1 MNMMNS
7 IISLIKLSR
16 AQFTIEPVVR
26 ATVGA
31 FAYAYDHNTSVDP
44 RRWALA
50 CAIIFLTNVAIN
62 YYNDYNDYEGD
73 KANATRSTKTST
85 GGSNI
90 LVAGLL
96 PRWTALAASL
106 LTSLL
111 ILILILLDRHLHP
124 SSTPFRG
131 ANIFWGCVFMGL
143 SAQYNAGL
151 RLSYTPFCE
160 VLTVGTLSVGCWLFG
175 YNAQDP
181 TGGFVVPVGGG
192 GGAGVGVGGGVF
204 LLDAVLQMSRIM
216 VMQVVDTDADRFV
229 GKITLTVRLGPRRV
243 AEVYLWLQYA
253 ILILAAFFAC
263 TSTGISMTGSSP
275 VARAMVGVF
284 AAVVL
289 PRTFAVA
296 KRLRRLGEGVK
307 DAAEECPFEVSKIM
321 IEVNLACLAVL
332 GAARGMGMWS
342 Q

>member
-1 MNMMNS
+1 MNTV
-7 IISLIKLSR
+7 IALIKLSR

-31 FAYAYDHNTSVDP
+31 FAYAYDHDTSVDP

-106 LTSLL
+106 LISLL
-111 ILILILLDRHLHP
+111 ILTVILLDRHLHP
-124 SSTPFRG
+124 SSTPFCG

-143 SAQYNAGL
+143 SSQYNAGL

-160 VLTVGTLSVGCWLFG
+160 VLTVGTLSVGSWLFG

-181 TGGFVVPVGGG
+181 AGGFVVPVGG
-192 GGAGVGVGGGVF
+192 GVGGGVF

-229 GKITLTVRLGPRRV
+229 GKITLTVHLGPRRV
-243 AEVYLWLQYA
+243 AEVYLYLQYA
-253 ILILAAFFAC
+253 ILILAAFLAC
-263 TSTGISMTGSSP
+263 TSTGISMASSSP
-275 VARAMVGVF
+275 VAHAMVGVF

-289 PRTFAVA
+289 PRTFVVA
-296 KRLRRLGEGVK
+296 KKLRRLGEGVK
-307 DAAEECPFEVSKIM
+307 VAAEDCPFEVSRIM

-332 GAARGMGMWS
+332 GAARGMGMWG